1 MSTPKQKKRS
11 AARRAVRDP
20 GVGET
25 ISEFCASEK
34 IAPSTFHL
42 WRKSGRAPDVFQ
54 PAGPGG
60 RARILPEAKT
70 AWRARFSGQPPPVE
84 AAE

>member
-1 MSTPKQKKRS
+1 MSTPKQKKRGR
-11 AARRAVRDP
+11 RRAAHDP
-20 GVGET
+20 DVGET

-60 RARILPEAKT
+60 RVRILPEAKT
-70 AWRARFSGQPPPVE
+70 AWRTRFSVQPPPVE